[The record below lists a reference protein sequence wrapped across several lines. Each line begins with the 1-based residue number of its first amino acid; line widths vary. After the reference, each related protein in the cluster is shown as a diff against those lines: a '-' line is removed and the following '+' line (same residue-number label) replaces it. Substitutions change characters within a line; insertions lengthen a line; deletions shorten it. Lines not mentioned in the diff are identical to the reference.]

1 MHKQFECKNCGAYLE
16 FDPKTQTLKCDFC
29 GSTEIIEIEH
39 KAILEHDFFAA
50 PTSLG
55 WDTRVHTIKCNSCG
69 ATISQAKKVA
79 GDCAFCGSPYV
90 KVQPQHKN
98 IIRPETLVTFKIDEK
113 TAKQTFHDWIG
124 KGFFRP
130 SALKK
135 MGKLEHLKGVY
146 VPFWTYDSTTYSS
159 WTAESG
165 YHYYETESYSTY
177 EDGEFVTKER
187 RVQKTRWESS
197 SGARSDFYND
207 VLIVASKG
215 LDYHLVFKIYP
226 FYLSQLIPY
235 KSEYISGWLAE
246 EYAIDVR
253 GGWTIAQDNIQADER
268 RKCAA
273 DVPGDTHRF
282 LRVNTTFNN
291 VTYKHVLL
299 PIWVAS
305 YNYKNKTYH
314 FLINGQTGELQGYA
328 PISWLKVAAV
338 AGAIIGAIAGILYF
352 FVI

>member
-29 GSTEIIEIEH
+29 GSSEVIEIEH

-55 WDTRVHTIKCNSCG
+55 WDTQVYTIQCNSCG
-69 ATISQAKKVA
+69 ATISGKKKVA

-90 KVQPQHKN
+90 KAQPQQEN
-98 IIRPETLVTFKIDEK
+98 IIRPETLVTFRIDEN
-113 TAKQTFHDWIG
+113 TAKNTFHDWIG

-146 VPFWTYDSTTYSS
+146 VPFWTYDTSTYSTWTADSGYYYYENERYTTYENGKS
-159 WTAESG
+159 
-165 YHYYETESYSTY
+165 
-177 EDGEFVTKER
+177 VTKTR
-187 RVQKTRWESS
+187 RVRKTRWVPS
-197 SGARSDFYND
+197 SGNRNDFYND

-226 FYLSQLIPY
+226 FNLTQLIPY
-235 KSEYISGWLAE
+235 KSDYISGWLAE

-253 GGWTIAQDNIQADER
+253 GGWTIAQENVQADER
-268 RKCAA
+268 RKCASE
-273 DVPGDTHRF
+273 VPGDTHRF

-291 VTYKHVLL
+291 ITYKHVLL

-305 YNYKNKTYH
+305 YDYKKKTYH

-328 PISWLKVAAV
+328 PISWFKVAIV
-338 AGAIIGAIAGILYF
+338 AGAIIGAVAGILYF
-352 FVI
+352 FVL